1 MAHVHGDADIAQL
14 AAVIADPG
22 RARILLALGDG
33 RALPASLLGA
43 EAGVA
48 ASTASE
54 HLRKLVDA
62 RLVDV
67 HPQGRH
73 RYYRLHGPE
82 VGALLESLSRLAPPI
97 EVRSLKQGT
106 RAEALR
112 RARTCYDH
120 LAGRLGVSIFASLLD
135 AGALTGGDGI
145 HHLDRPGKDRLS
157 AHGRDIAYR
166 LTRQGRRTLDEL
178 GVELPPAEADG
189 TTPVRYCVD
198 WTEQRHHLSGAAGR
212 ALTARLFEL
221 AWLERDACSRAVLV
235 TEQGRR
241 GLRRAFGVA

>member
-14 AAVIADPG
+14 AAVIADPR

-54 HLRKLVDA
+54 HLRKLVAA

-145 HHLDRPGKDRLS
+145 HHLDRP
-157 AHGRDIAYR
+157 A
-166 LTRQGRRTLDEL
+166 RT
-178 GVELPPAEADG
+178 VFPP
-189 TTPVRYCVD
+189 T
-198 WTEQRHHLSGAAGR
+198 AA
-212 ALTARLFEL
+212 T
-221 AWLERDACSRAVLV
+221 SR
-235 TEQGRR
+235 TG
-241 GLRRAFGVA
+241 